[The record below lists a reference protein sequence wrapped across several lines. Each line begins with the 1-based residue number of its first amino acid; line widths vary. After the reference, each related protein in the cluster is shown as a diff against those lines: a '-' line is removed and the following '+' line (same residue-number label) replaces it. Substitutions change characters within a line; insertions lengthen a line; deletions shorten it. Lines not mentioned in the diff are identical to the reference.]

1 MIDVYYRPTPHG
13 HRVTNF
19 LEETN
24 LEYGVIPIDIG
35 KGEQFAPQ
43 FLKMSPNNRMPAI
56 VDTGGA
62 GGVPIFESAAPGEE
76 I

>member
-1 MIDVYYRPTPHG
+1 
-13 HRVTNF
+13 
-19 LEETN
+19 
-24 LEYGVIPIDIG
+24 VIPIDIG

-43 FLKMSPNNRMPAI
+43 FLKMSPNNKMPAI